1 MSQAHF
7 NSMCPST
14 FALALACAY
23 GANSADVEVV
33 AVGAEVWKLAGDD
46 AYTGST
52 FMDFVLYQKQT
63 VIEESL
69 IVGDNCPEEVLRSNR
84 SDFSLKLMNARGS
97 PNIENNAA
105 LGTECPKGAQLPAP
119 AQNFWCRSIAA
130 TLSYDIDT
138 NAFPFDYQDFRID
151 LQDDGAATKR
161 RFCYLDWLS
170 EKPMFDKD
178 VWSTP
183 PEFKFQQGS
192 QCYPPCTSDLQRRSK
207 CSFIWRT
214 KRSWRKAIY
223 RYCVVPL
230 GVVILCV
237 AVLTVP
243 GAKDRLTAAV
253 GLIWTINSYYGTV
266 HVLSLRSKKIGIFEN
281 FVGWNYLVVLVVI
294 IESLYWMWT
303 HRQKTAAASVAPDVE
318 AAGVVAVPSTE
329 AAKAAKA
336 AEAKAE
342 QAVADR
348 FRDKL
353 DLVIRCLILIFT
365 VLQVIAV
372 AFIANGIL
380 SDFLRSCLFW
390 LQIFFLFCVGL
401 SVILLKCSWITLMSI
416 LQILAKGRPPV
427 DVRDVHQELGQ
438 AIWMNYN
445 DVMGT
450 SL

>member
-1 MSQAHF
+1 
-7 NSMCPST
+7 
-14 FALALACAY
+14 
-23 GANSADVEVV
+23 
-33 AVGAEVWKLAGDD
+33 
-46 AYTGST
+46 
-52 FMDFVLYQKQT
+52 
-63 VIEESL
+63 
-69 IVGDNCPEEVLRSNR
+69 
-84 SDFSLKLMNARGS
+84 
-97 PNIENNAA
+97 
-105 LGTECPKGAQLPAP
+105 
-119 AQNFWCRSIAA
+119 
-130 TLSYDIDT
+130 
-138 NAFPFDYQDFRID
+138 
-151 LQDDGAATKR
+151 
-161 RFCYLDWLS
+161 
-170 EKPMFDKD
+170 
-178 VWSTP
+178 
-183 PEFKFQQGS
+183 
-192 QCYPPCTSDLQRRSK
+192 
-207 CSFIWRT
+207 
-214 KRSWRKAIY
+214 
-223 RYCVVPL
+223 
-230 GVVILCV
+230 
-237 AVLTVP
+237 
-243 GAKDRLTAAV
+243 
-253 GLIWTINSYYGTV
+253 V
-266 HVLSLRSKKIGIFEN
+266 HVLSLRSKKIGLFEN